1 LLISFIRTLRDKLF
15 RFGSDSGR
23 TGEAATD
30 ASIYPTKQ
38 LAADDATVAAGDGVA
53 KSRRRRPRRPR
64 RKKEPAAGEQENI
77 VKASDS
83 LADII
88 QPVAS
93 SPPWD
98 ISEFSVEPVEGK
110 VRFHD
115 LGLPD
120 EIMHGIFDLGF
131 QYCTPVQ
138 AAVLPHSLQGIDAA
152 GRAQTG
158 TGKSAVFLITILNH
172 LLRNP
177 MTEKRLK
184 GSPRALVL
192 APTRELA
199 LQIEKDA
206 RALARHFPCEIVAV
220 FGGADYVKQRQG
232 LTNGHVD
239 LVVATPGRLL
249 DFSRQGQLHLNKVE
263 ILVIDEADR
272 MLDMGFIPDVSEIV
286 RKAPPRTKR
295 QTMLFSATLTPA
307 VTRLASQWTK
317 EPILVE
323 IEPEQV
329 AVETVEQ
336 IVYLTTIEEKFVVL
350 LNLILQKKLERALVF
365 CNRRDETRR
374 LTEHLQRYGVKCDL
388 LSGDVKQNRRIK
400 ALEDFRSGKIRV
412 LIATDVA
419 GRGLHVDDISHVVN
433 YHLPLDPDAYVHRI
447 GRTGRAGASGVSISF
462 ATEQDSFQ
470 IPAIEEYLGH
480 ELRCEYPDDELL
492 RPLPEP
498 QKKAALAPPRRRPG
512 RTVPV
517 GAGRKRSRRP

>member
-1 LLISFIRTLRDKLF
+1 MLISFIRTLRDKLF
-15 RFGSDSGR
+15 RFGSDSAH
-23 TGEAATD
+23 AAKATTD
-30 ASIYPTKQ
+30 ASIEPTKQ
-38 LAADDATVAAGDGVA
+38 SVADDPTVAVGDGLA
-53 KSRRRRPRRPR
+53 KTRKRRPRRPR
-64 RKKEPAAGEQENI
+64 RRKESSAGEQDNI
-77 VKASDS
+77 VKAPGPN
-83 LADII
+83 ADGVH
-88 QPVAS
+88 PLESAL
-93 SPPWD
+93 PWD
-98 ISEFSVEPVEGK
+98 VSEFSVEPVEGK
-110 VRFHD
+110 MRFHD

-138 AAVLPHSLQGIDAA
+138 AAVLPHSLQGVDAA

-158 TGKSAVFLITILNH
+158 TGKSAVFLITILTH

-177 MTEKRLK
+177 VTEKRPK

-206 RALARHFPCEIVAV
+206 RALARHMPCEIVAV
-220 FGGADYVKQRQG
+220 FGGTDYLKQRQS

-249 DFSRQGQLHLNKVE
+249 DFSRQGQLHLSKVE

-295 QTMLFSATLTPA
+295 QTMLFSATLTPE

-374 LTEHLQRYGVKCDL
+374 LTEHLRRYGVKCDL

-470 IPAIEEYLGH
+470 IPGIEEYLGR

-492 RPLPEP
+492 QPLPEP
-498 QKKAALAPPRRRPG
+498 QKKAASAPRRRPG
-512 RTVPV
+512 RTVPL
-517 GAGRKRSRRP
+517 GGERRRSRRP

>member
-1 LLISFIRTLRDKLF
+1 MDRLD
-15 RFGSDSGR
+15 
-23 TGEAATD
+23 AATIAPD
-30 ASIYPTKQ
+30 S
-38 LAADDATVAAGDGVA
+38 AGD
-53 KSRRRRPRRPR
+53 SCEL
-64 RKKEPAAGEQENI
+64 KEIAP
-77 VKASDS
+77 VWKVSD
-83 LADII
+83 
-88 QPVAS
+88 
-93 SPPWD
+93 
-98 ISEFSVEPVEGK
+98 FSVEPVAGK

-115 LGLPD
+115 LELPD
-120 EIMHGIFDLGF
+120 DIMHGIFDSGF

-138 AAVLPHSLQGIDAA
+138 AAVLPHSLKGIDAA

-158 TGKSAVFLITILNH
+158 TGKSAVFLITILAH

-177 MTEKRLK
+177 VTERRQK
-184 GSPRALVL
+184 GVPRALVL

-206 RALARHFPCEIVAV
+206 RALALHFPCEIVAV
-220 FGGADYVKQRQG
+220 FGGTDYLKQRQS

-239 LVVATPGRLL
+239 LIVATPGRLL
-249 DFSRQGQLHLNKVE
+249 DFSRQGQVHLNRVE

-272 MLDMGFIPDVSEIV
+272 MLDMGFIPDVSDIV
-286 RKAPPRTKR
+286 RRAPARTKR
-295 QTMLFSATLTPA
+295 QTMLFSATLTPE
-307 VTRLASQWTK
+307 VMRLASQWTQN
-317 EPILVE
+317 PIVVE

-350 LNLILQKKLERALVF
+350 LNLILQNKLERALIF

-374 LTEHLQRYGVKCDL
+374 LTEHLQHYGVKCDL

-462 ATEQDSFQ
+462 ATEEDSFQ
-470 IPAIEEYLGH
+470 LPGIEAYLGR
-480 ELRCEYPDDELL
+480 ELHCEYPDDELL
-492 RPLPEP
+492 RPLPKP
-498 QKKAALAPPRRRPG
+498 PKKLAAAPRRRPG
-512 RTVPV
+512 RSTTI
-517 GAGRKRSRRP
+517 GGIRKRSRRPLRGAKTSGGSCDSGL

>member
-1 LLISFIRTLRDKLF
+1 LF
-15 RFGSDSGR
+15 RFRSDDAES
-23 TGEAATD
+23 AKTD
-30 ASIYPTKQ
+30 TAASIDSTKQ
-38 LAADDATVAAGDGVA
+38 LAADDSLMAAGDGA
-53 KSRRRRPRRPR
+53 GRPRKRRPRRQR
-64 RKKEPAAGEQENI
+64 RKKEQALDAQGDEARAPDPLPAQ
-77 VKASDS
+77 
-83 LADII
+83 I
-88 QPVAS
+88 QPAES
-93 SPPWD
+93 APPWNV
-98 ISEFSVEPVEGK
+98 SAFSVQPVEGK
-110 VRFHD
+110 MRFHD
-115 LGLPD
+115 LNLPD
-120 EIMHGIFDLGF
+120 VIMHGIFDLGF

-138 AAVLPHSLQGIDAA
+138 AAVLPYSLKGVDSA

-158 TGKSAVFLITILNH
+158 TGKSAVFLITILTH
-172 LLRNP
+172 LLRSP
-177 MTEKRLK
+177 AVGKRLK

-206 RALARHFPCEIVAV
+206 RALARHFPCEIVSV
-220 FGGADYVKQRQG
+220 FGGTDYVKQRQS

-239 LVVATPGRLL
+239 LMVATPGRLL
-249 DFSRQGQLHLNKVE
+249 DFSRQAQLHLHKVE

-286 RKAPPRTKR
+286 RKTPARAKR
-295 QTMLFSATLTPA
+295 QTMLFSATLTPE
-307 VTRLASQWTK
+307 VTRLASQWTT

-329 AVETVEQ
+329 AVDTVEQ

-374 LTEHLQRYGVKCDL
+374 LTEHLRLYGVKCDL

-433 YHLPLDPDAYVHRI
+433 YHLPLDADAYVHRI

-470 IPAIEEYLGH
+470 IPGIEEYLGR

-492 RPLPEP
+492 KPLPEP
-498 QKKAALAPPRRRPG
+498 HKKPATTPRRRPA
-512 RTVPV
+512 RTIPA
-517 GAGRKRSRRP
+517 GAERKRGRRP